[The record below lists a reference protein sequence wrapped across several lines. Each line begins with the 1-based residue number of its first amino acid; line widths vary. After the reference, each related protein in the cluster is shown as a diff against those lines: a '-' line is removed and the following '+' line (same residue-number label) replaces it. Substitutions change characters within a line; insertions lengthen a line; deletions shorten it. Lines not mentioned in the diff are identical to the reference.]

1 MCIRDSLVTDDDQS
15 MEEVREEEEEQ
26 IEMETSG
33 SQSGISSSVGQLKSS
48 ESDER

>member
-1 MCIRDSLVTDDDQS
+1 MVALVTDDDQS

-26 IEMETSG
+26 IEMESG
-33 SQSGISSSVGQLKSS
+33 SQSGITSSVGQLKSS